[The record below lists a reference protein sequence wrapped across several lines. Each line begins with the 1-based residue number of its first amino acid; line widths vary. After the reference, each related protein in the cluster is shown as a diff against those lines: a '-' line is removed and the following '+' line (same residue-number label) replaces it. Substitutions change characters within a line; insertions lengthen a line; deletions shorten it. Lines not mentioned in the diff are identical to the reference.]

1 MDSRAVVVG
10 FVVVHGSG
18 QRRRGASQSV
28 HRRLRHLPGL
38 RGAARGEVAC
48 LLPVAAGCERASG
61 GACAMRD
68 KQAKLRGPCYVR
80 RVLVRQWAR
89 AIWRPAVERVW

>member
-1 MDSRAVVVG
+1 
-10 FVVVHGSG
+10 
-18 QRRRGASQSV
+18 
-28 HRRLRHLPGL
+28 
-38 RGAARGEVAC
+38 
-48 LLPVAAGCERASG
+48 
-61 GACAMRD
+61 MRD